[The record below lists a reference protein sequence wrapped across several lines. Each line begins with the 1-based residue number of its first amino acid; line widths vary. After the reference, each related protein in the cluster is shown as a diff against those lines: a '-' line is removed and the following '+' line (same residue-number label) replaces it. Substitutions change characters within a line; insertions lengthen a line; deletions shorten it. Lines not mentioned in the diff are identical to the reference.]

1 MAANFDNFMNHKREF
16 EYIVNVATIQLGSG
30 YSYTSKPISP
40 QLKKFTLH
48 FSGFRYYFNADGTID
63 YETNKTLNNLG
74 ALCQF
79 YEEMNMYTTFLYND
93 QQFGEIPVRFAEAM
107 KIPKGVGDRGVVED
121 FRIVLQETP
130 N

>member
-16 EYIVNVATIQLGSG
+16 EYISNVVSIQLGSG

-40 QLKKFTLH
+40 QLKKFKLNFT
-48 FSGFRYYFNADGTID
+48 GFRYYFNADGTID
-63 YETNKTLNNLG
+63 YETNKSKNNIG
-74 ALCQF
+74 TLCQF

-93 QQFGEIPVRFAEAM
+93 PQFGTVSVRFTEPM
-107 KIPKGVGDRGVVED
+107 KVPKTVGDRGVVED
-121 FRIVLQETP
+121 FSITLQEVT